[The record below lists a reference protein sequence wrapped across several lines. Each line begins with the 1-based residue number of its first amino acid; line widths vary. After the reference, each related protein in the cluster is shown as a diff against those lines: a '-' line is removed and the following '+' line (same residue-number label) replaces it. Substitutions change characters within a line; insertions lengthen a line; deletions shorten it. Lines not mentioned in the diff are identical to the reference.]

1 MFNKIHFPSVI
12 GFNEVELKELI
23 QFIDAQYREWDEI
36 KLDKKTNLPKT
47 YKDGTIKKRTIRPS
61 KAKLNLVQKK
71 TRKLILSKIELPI
84 NVHGGR
90 KKCSNITNAKPHQ
103 GKKYILTTD
112 LKEFY
117 PSVNHKTVYNTFI
130 ELGFNRQT
138 AYYLTRFT
146 TWKKELPQGTPT
158 STDISNIIF
167 LKTDLKLIK
176 LCNERKITYTRY
188 VDDLT
193 FSAPIDFQDSI
204 KEILDI
210 IRNSKLKISW
220 RKTIY
225 SGNQTITGI
234 VPLLNKITAPEKIL
248 EKVEEEKLLPN
259 GSQKPYTNYNNG
271 IKKLSKQ
278 KKKLRAIL
286 IKVKV

>member
-1 MFNKIHFPSVI
+1 MFSKVHFPSVI
-12 GFNEVELKELI
+12 GFDEAELKDLI
-23 QFIDAQYREWDEI
+23 KFIDSQYKEWDEI
-36 KLDKKTNLPKT
+36 KFDKKTNLPKT
-47 YKDGTIKKRTIRPS
+47 YKDGTVKKRTIRPS

-71 TRKLILSKIELPI
+71 TRELILSKIELPT

-90 KKCSNITNAKPHQ
+90 KKRSNITNAKPHQ

-112 LKEFY
+112 LKDFY
-117 PSVNHKTVYNTFI
+117 PSVNHKTVFNTFI
-130 ELGFNRQT
+130 ELGFNKQT
-138 AYYLTRFT
+138 AFYLTRFT

-167 LKTDLKLIK
+167 LKTDLKLIE

-193 FSAPIDFQDSI
+193 FSASFDFQNLI

-210 IRNSKLKISW
+210 IRKSKLKISW

-234 VPLLNKITAPEKIL
+234 VPLLNKIAAPDKIL
-248 EKVEEEKLLPN
+248 KKVEEEKLLPN
-259 GSQKPYTNYNNG
+259 GSQKPYTNYNNN
-271 IKKLSKQ
+271 IKKVSKQ
-278 KKKLRAIL
+278 KKK
-286 IKVKV
+286 

>member
-1 MFNKIHFPSVI
+1 MFNKVHFPSVI
-12 GFNEVELKELI
+12 GFDEIELKELI
-23 QFIDAQYREWDEI
+23 KFIDSQYREWDEI

-61 KAKLNLVQKK
+61 KAKLNLVQQKV
-71 TRKLILSKIELPI
+71 RKLILSKIELPK

-90 KKCSNITNAKPHQ
+90 KKHSNITNAKPHQ

-112 LKEFY
+112 LKDFY

-130 ELGFNRQT
+130 DLGFNKQT
-138 AYYLTRFT
+138 AFYLTRFT
-146 TWKKELPQGTPT
+146 TWKSELPQGTPT

-167 LKTDLKLIK
+167 LKTDLKLIE
-176 LCNERKITYTRY
+176 LCDEHKITYTRY

-193 FSAPIDFQDSI
+193 FSASFDFQDSI

-210 IRNSKLKISW
+210 IKNSKLKISW

-225 SGNQTITGI
+225 AGNQTVTGI
-234 VPLLNKITAPEKIL
+234 IPLLNKISATEKIL
-248 EKVEEEKLLPN
+248 RKVEEEKLLPN
-259 GSQKPYTNYNNG
+259 DIRKPYTIYNNN
-271 IKKLSKQ
+271 IKKISKT
-278 KKKLRAIL
+278 KRK
-286 IKVKV
+286 

>member
-1 MFNKIHFPSVI
+1 MFSKIHFPSVI
-12 GFNEVELKELI
+12 GFDEIELKELI
-23 QFIDAQYREWDEI
+23 KFIDSQYREWDEI

-61 KAKLNLVQKK
+61 KAKLNLIQQKV
-71 TRKLILSKIELPI
+71 RKLILSKIELPQ

-90 KKCSNITNAKPHQ
+90 KKHSNITNGKPHQ

-112 LKEFY
+112 LKNFY
-117 PSVNHKTVYNTFI
+117 PSVNHKTVYDTFI
-130 ELGFNRQT
+130 DLGFNKQT
-138 AYYLTRFT
+138 AFYLTRFT
-146 TWKKELPQGTPT
+146 TWKNELPQGTPT

-167 LKTDLKLIK
+167 LKTDLELIE

-193 FSAPIDFQDSI
+193 FSAPFDFQDSI

-210 IRNSKLKISW
+210 IKNSKLKISW

-225 SGNQTITGI
+225 AGNQTVTGI
-234 VPLLNKITAPEKIL
+234 VPLLNKISAPEKIL
-248 EKVEEEKLLPN
+248 SKVEEEKLLPN
-259 GSQKPYTNYNNG
+259 DIRKSYTIYNNN
-271 IKKLSKQ
+271 IKKISKT
-278 KKKLRAIL
+278 KKK
-286 IKVKV
+286 

>member
-1 MFNKIHFPSVI
+1 MFSKVHFPSVI
-12 GFNEVELKELI
+12 GFDEAELKELI
-23 QFIDAQYREWDEI
+23 KLIDTQYSEWNEI

-61 KAKLNLVQKK
+61 KAKVNLVQRK
-71 TRKLILSKIELPI
+71 TRELILSKIELPTNI
-84 NVHGGR
+84 HGGR
-90 KKCSNITNAKPHQ
+90 KKHSNKTNAKPHQ

-112 LKEFY
+112 LKDFY

-130 ELGFNRQT
+130 ELGFNKQT
-138 AYYLTRFT
+138 AFYLTRFT

-167 LKTDLKLIK
+167 LKTDLKLIE
-176 LCNERKITYTRY
+176 LCNQHKITYTRY

-193 FSAPIDFQDSI
+193 FSAPFDFQNLI
-204 KEILDI
+204 KEILEI
-210 IRNSKLKISW
+210 IKNSRLKINW

-234 VPLLNKITAPEKIL
+234 IPLLNKLTAPEKIL
-248 EKVEEEKLLPN
+248 KKVEEEKLLPI
-259 GSQKPYTNYNNG
+259 GSQKPYTNYNNS
-271 IKKLSKQ
+271 IKKISKQ
-278 KKKLRAIL
+278 KRK
-286 IKVKV
+286 